1 MKKRKHIGRVI
12 ILLVIIGGIVGTGL
26 YYYNY
31 KNLNVSIEESDL
43 IEPIHST
50 IEKRIE
56 TKGTVQASDYINC
69 HAYVSA
75 KVLEA
80 EFEVGDCVSE
90 GDKIFVLDTS
100 EIEREIQKQENAVES
115 AIYSRKQVE
124 GYEWE
129 IRRINVE
136 DAQSTLDDLN
146 AQLSNYEIF
155 APHSGIITE
164 RKIGEDDYV
173 NKNEIVATIA
183 DVSKYL
189 INVEVY
195 EDSINNL
202 KMGQEAYIEI
212 PSISYKTTGTI
223 KRINPIGKAENGIT
237 YYTVSVEI
245 NNAEDKNLFLGMNA
259 KVKFTEDVHKNVL
272 AIPSYLI
279 DDKKRVYIITDTK
292 TCTGEYKEVEIGI
305 SDGEMVEVLSGLNE
319 GDKIL
324 INPEKYAGIIK

>member
-1 MKKRKHIGRVI
+1 MKKKTFTGRII
-12 ILLVIIGGIVGTGL
+12 ILLVIIAGIAAAGL

-56 TKGTVQASDYINC
+56 TKGTVQASNYTNC

-75 KVLEA
+75 KVLES
-80 EFEVGDCVSE
+80 EFEVGDYVSE

-100 EIEREIQKQENAVES
+100 EIERDIKKQENAVES
-115 AIYSRKQVE
+115 AIYSRKQTE

-129 IRRINVE
+129 IKRIDVE
-136 DAQSTLDDLN
+136 NAQSALDDLN
-146 AQLSNYEIF
+146 AQLSNYEII

-164 RKIGEDDYV
+164 RKFGKNDYV

-195 EDSINNL
+195 EDSIKNL

-245 NNAEDKNLFLGMNA
+245 NNVEDKNLFLGMNA
-259 KVKFTEDVHKNVL
+259 KVQFTEDVHKNVL
-272 AIPSYLI
+272 VIPAYLI
-279 DDKKRVYIITDTK
+279 DDNKRVFVITDAK
-292 TCTGEYKEVEIGI
+292 TGAGEYKVVEIGI
-305 SDGEMVEVLSGLNE
+305 SDGEMVEILSGLNE